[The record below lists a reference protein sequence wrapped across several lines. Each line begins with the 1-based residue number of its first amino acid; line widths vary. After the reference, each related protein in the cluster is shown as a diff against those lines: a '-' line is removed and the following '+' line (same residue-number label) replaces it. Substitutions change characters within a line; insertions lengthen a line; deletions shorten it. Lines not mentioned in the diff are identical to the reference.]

1 MSRLALDADLAAVL
15 LHDSINNRK
24 AQACAHADRLCSEK
38 WIENT
43 GHDFRG
49 NAGTIVGNFHSDA
62 IAGKT
67 AGADMDAAMLPSL
80 LATLLDGLFGVHN
93 QIEHRLLP
101 LGGICQRLRHRAV

>member
-24 AQACAHADRLCSEK
+24 AQACAHSHRFCSEK

-49 NAGTIVGNFHSDA
+49 NAGTIVGNFHSNA

-67 AGADMDAAMLPSL
+67 AGADMDAAL
-80 LATLLDGLFGVHN
+80 LASPLPPLLYGPFRAHV
-93 QIEHRLLP
+93 P
-101 LGGICQRLRHRAV
+101 ICIPPWPSRC